1 MSLSRYSGLVAVSHR
16 RACPELVEGM
26 AERVI
31 KRPLKPGFDFEY
43 ARRDNMALEAP
54 AIYLPATSKVP
65 AQLMEEDMPKYLI
78 SASYTQE
85 GMSGLL
91 KEGGTS
97 RRSTVTRLIKGMGGS
112 LEAFYFAFGGDDVY
126 VIFDMPDEVSA
137 TAISLAIGATGAVR
151 LKTTVL
157 ISPEAIDE
165 AAKKTVNYRAPGS

>member
-1 MSLSRYSGLVAVSHR
+1 
-16 RACPELVEGM
+16 
-26 AERVI
+26 
-31 KRPLKPGFDFEY
+31 
-43 ARRDNMALEAP
+43 
-54 AIYLPATSKVP
+54 
-65 AQLMEEDMPKYLI
+65 MPKYLI

-85 GMSGLL
+85 GMRGLL

-112 LEAFYFAFGGDDVY
+112 LEAFYYAFGDDDVF
-126 VIFDMPDEVSA
+126 VIFDMPDEASA

-165 AAKKTVNYRAPGS
+165 AAKKSVSYVPPGG

>member
-1 MSLSRYSGLVAVSHR
+1 
-16 RACPELVEGM
+16 
-26 AERVI
+26 
-31 KRPLKPGFDFEY
+31 
-43 ARRDNMALEAP
+43 
-54 AIYLPATSKVP
+54 
-65 AQLMEEDMPKYLI
+65 MPKYLI

-97 RRSTVTRLIKGMGGS
+97 RRNTVNRLIRDMGGS
-112 LEAFYFAFGGDDVY
+112 LEAFYYAFGDDDVY

-137 TAISLAIGATGAVR
+137 TAISMVIGATGAVR

-157 ISPEAIDE
+157 MSPETIDE

>member
-1 MSLSRYSGLVAVSHR
+1 
-16 RACPELVEGM
+16 
-26 AERVI
+26 
-31 KRPLKPGFDFEY
+31 
-43 ARRDNMALEAP
+43 
-54 AIYLPATSKVP
+54 
-65 AQLMEEDMPKYLI
+65 MPKYLI

-112 LEAFYFAFGGDDVY
+112 LEAFYYAFGDDDVY
-126 VIFDMPDEVSA
+126 IIFDMPDEVSA

>member
-1 MSLSRYSGLVAVSHR
+1 MH
-16 RACPELVEGM
+16 
-26 AERVI
+26 
-31 KRPLKPGFDFEY
+31 
-43 ARRDNMALEAP
+43 
-54 AIYLPATSKVP
+54 
-65 AQLMEEDMPKYLI
+65 KYLI

-97 RRSTVTRLIKGMGGS
+97 RRSTVNRLIKGMGGS
-112 LEAFYFAFGGDDVY
+112 LEAFYYAFGDDDVY

-137 TAISLAIGATGAVR
+137 TAISMVIGATGAVR

-157 ISPEAIDE
+157 MSPETIDE

>member
-1 MSLSRYSGLVAVSHR
+1 
-16 RACPELVEGM
+16 
-26 AERVI
+26 
-31 KRPLKPGFDFEY
+31 
-43 ARRDNMALEAP
+43 
-54 AIYLPATSKVP
+54 
-65 AQLMEEDMPKYLI
+65 MPKYLI

-112 LEAFYFAFGGDDVY
+112 LEAFYYAFGDDDVF
-126 VIFDMPDEVSA
+126 VIFDMPDEASA

-165 AAKKTVNYRAPGS
+165 AVKKTVNYRAPGS